1 MSVCGLCPRRCSLSE
16 GQAGFCRAR
25 VMREGVSR
33 PLGYGRLTSLALDP
47 VEKKPLA
54 RYYPGS
60 LILSAGSFGCN
71 MNCYFCQN
79 HAIARAGADENP
91 WREFNPRELCDL
103 AKELAPRGNIGLAF
117 TYNEPMLN
125 LEFIADCAD
134 ILREAGLK
142 TVVVTNGNFRL
153 QAAGDTMKKVDAFNI
168 DLKGFTEAWY
178 RRLGGDLETV
188 KAFIRAACQT
198 SHVEVTTLVVPGQND
213 SPEEI
218 DALARWLAEVGRDI
232 PLHLSRYFPRYQASG
247 APTDRRALFG
257 LAEIA
262 KQYLRHVLVGNV

>member
-1 MSVCGLCPRRCSLSE
+1 MSACGLCPRRCQLSE
-16 GQAGFCRAR
+16 GQTGFCRAR
-25 VMREGVSR
+25 VMREGLSR

-54 RYYPGS
+54 RFHPGG

-79 HAIARAGADENP
+79 HHIARAGAEEGP
-91 WREFNPRELCDL
+91 WREFSPRELCGL
-103 AKELAPRGNIGLAF
+103 ALELAPRGNIGLAF

-125 LEFIADCAD
+125 PEYIADCAD
-134 ILREAGLK
+134 ILRDMGLK
-142 TVVVTNGNFRL
+142 TVVVTNGNFCL
-153 QAAGDTMKKVDAFNI
+153 EAAGDTMNRVDAFNI
-168 DLKGFTEAWY
+168 DLKGFTEDWY

-188 KAFIRAACQT
+188 KAFIRAASRT

-218 DALARWLAEVGRDI
+218 DALARWLAGVGPDI
-232 PLHLSRYFPRYQASG
+232 PLHLSRYFPRYRASG
-247 APTDRRALFG
+247 APTDRRALFS
-257 LAEIA
+257 LAEVA
-262 KQYLRHVLVGNV
+262 RWHLNHVLVGNV